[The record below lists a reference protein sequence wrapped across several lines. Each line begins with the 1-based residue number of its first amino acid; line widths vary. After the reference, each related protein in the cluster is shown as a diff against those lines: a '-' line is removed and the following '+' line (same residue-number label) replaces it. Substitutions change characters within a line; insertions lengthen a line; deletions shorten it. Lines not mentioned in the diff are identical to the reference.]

1 MSYFM
6 IIVSTLVQMI
16 GWLLSVY
23 MWVVIVSAL
32 ISWVNPDPYNPIV
45 RFLRNATE
53 PVYYRIRRWL
63 PFVVVG
69 GFDLSPILLIV
80 AIQIVQRLLGQL
92 AFDMALNARMMGAL
106 NSILVG

>member
-92 AFDMALNARMMGAL
+92 AFDMAMNARMMGAL